1 MKKDKVI
8 IVGGGL
14 AGLTAG
20 AFLVKEGISV
30 TLFEKEKRLG
40 GLVNSFER
48 DGYIFDGGLRAVESS
63 GLIISALNDLEIDL
77 ELIKSTVSLGVEDH
91 IIPLKETDDIND
103 FENLLKSLFPEE
115 TNAIDTI
122 MRDIKNVMNYMMVLL
137 GNEAPVYSTGE
148 EKEKVSFW
156 KTFLPWLLKMLST
169 IPKLA
174 KFKMP
179 VEEYLSNI
187 TQNQALI
194 DIIIQHFFEG
204 TPASFAL
211 SYFLFYFDYNYP
223 KGGTGSLSKALADY
237 LIEKDGVIHTDTK
250 ICSLDPEKKM
260 LWDQNGKAYE
270 YDHMIWTAD
279 NKYLYSIVDSAKISN
294 ANLKKKV
301 NRRQEAIKDLR
312 GAESVLSVYL
322 GVDKDPDYFKSICTE
337 HVFYTPD
344 KRGLHVAKPDH
355 MKAWLKNNHP
365 ENHQKNKEHIKN
377 YLKDYFYYN
386 TFEISFPVLRDPSLA
401 PDGKTGMI
409 VSCLFDYDLCKFIKD
424 LGWYDEFKSYSENL
438 IIDILDKSLYPGLKE
453 AVELHFSATPLSLEK
468 HTGNTDGAIVGWSF
482 TNPYMPVPQSM
493 VSMPKAVE
501 TVMPHV
507 YQAGQW
513 TYSPAGLPIS
523 LLTGKV
529 AAGRVKK
536 KVK

>member
-1 MKKDKVI
+1 
-8 IVGGGL
+8 
-14 AGLTAG
+14 
-20 AFLVKEGISV
+20 
-30 TLFEKEKRLG
+30 
-40 GLVNSFER
+40 
-48 DGYIFDGGLRAVESS
+48 
-63 GLIISALNDLEIDL
+63 
-77 ELIKSTVSLGVEDH
+77 
-91 IIPLKETDDIND
+91 
-103 FENLLKSLFPEE
+103 
-115 TNAIDTI
+115 
-122 MRDIKNVMNYMMVLL
+122 
-137 GNEAPVYSTGE
+137 
-148 EKEKVSFW
+148 
-156 KTFLPWLLKMLST
+156 
-169 IPKLA
+169 
-174 KFKMP
+174 
-179 VEEYLSNI
+179 
-187 TQNQALI
+187 
-194 DIIIQHFFEG
+194 
-204 TPASFAL
+204 
-211 SYFLFYFDYNYP
+211 
-223 KGGTGSLSKALADY
+223 
-237 LIEKDGVIHTDTK
+237 
-250 ICSLDPEKKM
+250 M

-301 NRRQEAIKDLR
+301 SRRQEAIKDLR

-322 GVDKDPDYFKSICTE
+322 GVDKDPEYFKSICTE

-365 ENHQKNKEHIKN
+365 DNHQKNKEHIKN

-424 LGWYDEFKSYSENL
+424 SGWYEEFKTYSENL
-438 IIDILDKSLYPGLKE
+438 IIDILDNSLYPGLKE